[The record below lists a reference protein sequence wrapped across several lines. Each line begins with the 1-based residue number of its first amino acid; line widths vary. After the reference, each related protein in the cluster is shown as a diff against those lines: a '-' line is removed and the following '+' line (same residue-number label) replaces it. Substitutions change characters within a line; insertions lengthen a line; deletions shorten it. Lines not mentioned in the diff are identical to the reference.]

1 MCRNKK
7 IKVNTFFLKIVLG
20 ALIASLIS
28 VAIVFLFKGYLSK
41 RFAGDPYKYFR
52 YYYDF
57 VNYVPE
63 GVPEFPAEEEIIII
77 DAHDSSLG
85 TRDGI
90 ARLLDSLD
98 AWGPRAVGLDVI
110 FPRTNESTRQEDSL
124 LTDAVRRFSAPLVVA
139 ARRQDRDSLEH
150 SFFTRPAKLKY
161 GTVNAQSFY
170 SFSPCDS
177 VKGCAVPKMV
187 VLLAREA
194 CPRDKSVSRDE
205 TVQIVNYTNRLFRR
219 IDRWEQ
225 LSRSVVNGK
234 IILIGDCRDD
244 KDRVDLPFK
253 LEGSYICSGVVVN
266 AYQLASLVHPE
277 RSFRPMPVGLSVF
290 ICFLLILAYSFFTC
304 CMDRFKGR
312 SRALK
317 ALFLLAGP
325 FLVIGLEFLTLWGL
339 VIIIKLKNIVPNLAL
354 FMAALP
360 FIGRCCQFVEL
371 LFGGKDANSSGK

>member
-1 MCRNKK
+1 MRRNKK
-7 IKVNTFFLKIVLG
+7 IIDRSFILKCGLG
-20 ALIASLIS
+20 TLIAFFIS

-110 FPRTNESTRQEDSL
+110 FPRTNESTRREDSL

-194 CPRDKSVSRDE
+194 CPRDKSISRDE
-205 TVQIVNYTNRLFRR
+205 TVQIVNYTNRLLRR

-253 LEGSYICSGVVVN
+253 LEGGYVCSGVVVN
-266 AYQLASLVHPE
+266 AYQLASLIHPE
-277 RSFRPMPVGLSVF
+277 RAFRPMPVGLSVF

-317 ALFLLAGP
+317 ALFLMAGP

-371 LFGGKDANSSGK
+371 LLGGKDAKSSGK

>member
-234 IILIGDCRDD
+234 IILIGDCAMTRTAWTSPSSW
-244 KDRVDLPFK
+244 KVAISAP
-253 LEGSYICSGVVVN
+253 
-266 AYQLASLVHPE
+266 
-277 RSFRPMPVGLSVF
+277 GLSSTH
-290 ICFLLILAYSFFTC
+290 ISWP
-304 CMDRFKGR
+304 R
-312 SRALK
+312 
-317 ALFLLAGP
+317 
-325 FLVIGLEFLTLWGL
+325 
-339 VIIIKLKNIVPNLAL
+339 
-354 FMAALP
+354 
-360 FIGRCCQFVEL
+360 
-371 LFGGKDANSSGK
+371 